1 MDSRVNLLKAAF
13 EHQRGDGF
21 DFPVYIGRAQY
32 GHGFN
37 YPVFHGFSQ
46 TGAGFGDVF
55 RGIWR
60 FFRPVA
66 KTGVQT
72 LLKSASEAIKDGAT
86 VKDVLTS
93 TLKPTIGAV
102 LGATAEQVANHFT
115 SEKPTAA
122 PPPGPPVDTTGN
134 VLVGTQAPQKGA
146 GKRKHK
152 VSASVYKKAKHSGH
166 PRVIPQRPIIYNF

>member
-1 MDSRVNLLKAAF
+1 MDSRVNILKAAF
-13 EHQRGDGF
+13 DHQRGDGF

-32 GHGFN
+32 GHGFSF
-37 YPVFHGFSQ
+37 PVFHGRSQ
-46 TGAGFGDVF
+46 TGAGFGDVL

-72 LLKSASEAIKDGAT
+72 LLKSASEAIKDEAT
-86 VKDVLTS
+86 VKEVLSS

-102 LGATAEQVANHFT
+102 LGDTAEQVANRFT
-115 SEKPTAA
+115 SNKPAAA
-122 PPPGPPVDTTGN
+122 PPPGPPVDNPGN
-134 VLVGTQAPQKGA
+134 VLVGTEAPQKGS

-152 VSASVYKKAKHSGH
+152 VAAHVYKRGKNS
-166 PRVIPQRPIIYNF
+166 RVPFI